1 MRIPPKVKVGS
12 QWFDIVERSRRLDGT
27 LSDETFGYTLDI
39 ENLIVIDADISYS
52 RQQLTLW
59 HELMHAAR
67 NIYDTSVLPRKTD
80 SFETWEHYFIGIW
93 EESLLVL
100 IQDNPEL
107 LEYLLSDGK

>member
-1 MRIPPKVKVGS
+1 MMMPAKVRVGS
-12 QWFDIVERSRRLDGT
+12 QWFDVIERSRHDDGM
-27 LSDETFGYTLDI
+27 LNDGTFGYTLDT
-39 ENLIVIDADISYS
+39 ENLIVIDSDIAHS

-67 NIYDTSVLPRKTD
+67 NIYDTSVMPKKSD
-80 SFETWEHYFIGIW
+80 SFDTWEHYFIGVW

-100 IQDNPEL
+100 IRDNPEL

>member
-1 MRIPPKVKVGS
+1 MELPGKVRVGS
-12 QWFDIVERSRRLDGT
+12 QWYDVVERSRHDDGM
-27 LSDETFGYTLDI
+27 LNDATFGYTLDT
-39 ENLIVIDADISYS
+39 ENLIVIDSNLSLS

-67 NIYDTSVLPRKTD
+67 NVYDTSIVPKKND
-80 SFETWEHYFIGIW
+80 SFDTWEHYFIGVW

-100 IQDNPEL
+100 IRDNPGL